1 MVVRILVILAAI
13 VSAAQGGSIL
23 AQQGPKGVR
32 LADITWQQ
40 ATDVLRP
47 ETVVVIPLGAGSK
60 EHGPH
65 LKLGNDA
72 ILADYL
78 TRRVVEASDVVV
90 APSLP
95 YHFFPA
101 FLEYPGSTSITL
113 DTARA
118 LTTEIA
124 ASLARYGPRRFY
136 VLNTGIS
143 TSRAL
148 EPAAGSLA
156 LQGILLTYT
165 DLGDE
170 LDRASARIRQE
181 EGGTHADEIET
192 SMMLY
197 IDPASV
203 DMRRAVKEFS
213 PSTGPLLL
221 TRRRGAPGTFSES
234 GVWGDATLAT
244 REKGRIVVEAL
255 VSAMLSDIEKLRR
268 SVPPSPS
275 SAPPPSGAGVR
286 PQAAARQPQLAGPR
300 GCTPGDERTIR
311 GLADAFTLHW
321 SNADAESLSLLWT
334 REGDIVH
341 PDGLIERGREVI
353 RANRTALFM
362 RPEYRGSKHPLT
374 MGGIRCLSA
383 EIAVADGKWEL
394 RGLNDEK
401 GKPLSNFEGQF
412 TIVVRRGAE
421 GWLIEAYR
429 YTQKPA
435 AVPMP
440 TLLKRPGFPGGD

>member
-1 MVVRILVILAAI
+1 MCVRVLVILAAMAA
-13 VSAAQGGSIL
+13 VAQGDRLL
-23 AQQGPKGVR
+23 AQQTPKGRR

-40 ATDVLRP
+40 AANDLRP

-78 TRRVVEASDVVV
+78 TRRVIDASDVVV
-90 APSLP
+90 APLLP

-101 FLEYPGSTSITL
+101 FLEYPGSTSLTL

-118 LTTEIA
+118 LTVDVA
-124 ASLARYGPRRFY
+124 SSLARYGPRRFY
-136 VLNTGIS
+136 VLNTGVS
-143 TSRAL
+143 TARAL
-148 EPAAGSLA
+148 EPAARALA
-156 LQGILLTYT
+156 QQGILLTYT
-165 DLGDE
+165 DLGAE
-170 LDRASARIRQE
+170 LERASARIRQE

-203 DMRRAVKEFS
+203 DMRRAVKEFN
-213 PSTGPLLL
+213 PSSGPLML

-234 GVWGDATLAT
+234 GVWGDPTLAT
-244 REKGRIVVEAL
+244 REKGQVVVEAL
-255 VSAMLSDIEKLRR
+255 VSDILGDIERLRR
-268 SVPPSPS
+268 AAPPSPS
-275 SAPPPSGAGVR
+275 SAPQPS
-286 PQAAARQPQLAGPR
+286 AAAAETLRPPQPAPR
-300 GCTPGDERTIR
+300 PNACTPGDERIIR
-311 GLADAFTLHW
+311 QMADAFTYYW
-321 SNADAESLSLLWT
+321 SNADSERLSLMWS
-334 REGDIVH
+334 RDGDIVH
-341 PDGLIERGREVI
+341 PDGVIERGREVI

-374 MGGIRCLSA
+374 MGMIRCLS
-383 EIAVADGKWEL
+383 EDVAVADGKWEL
-394 RGLNDEK
+394 RGVTDEK
-401 GKPLSNFEGQF
+401 GKALPTFEGQF
-412 TIVVRRGAE
+412 TIVVKRGPE

-440 TLLKRPGFPGGD
+440 SVQKRPGIPGGI